1 MKKIVIAT
9 FNKNKAREYGEIMAG
24 LPLDIVCL
32 EDYKNSVSPEENGK
46 TFQENALIKARY
58 AAELTGE
65 WALGDDTG
73 LEVQALGGEPGIY
86 SARYAGPECNS
97 DDNCSLLLAKMQGL
111 AKIERSA
118 RFVCCLAL
126 AIPGGNNYFVHGIVP
141 GLITESHFGS
151 GGFGYDS
158 LFLPDGHD
166 KTFAQ
171 MLPEE
176 KNAISHRR
184 KALQLMLPI
193 IEENLKLPGKH

>member
-1 MKKIVIAT
+1 MIMKKIVIAT
-9 FNKNKAREYGEIMAG
+9 FNKNKAREYGEMMSG

-32 EDYKNSVSPEENGK
+32 EDYKKAVSPEENGS

-58 AAELTGE
+58 AAEFTGE

-86 SARYAGPECNS
+86 SARYAGLECNPV
-97 DDNCSLLLAKMQGL
+97 DNCRLLLEKMRGFAKDR
-111 AKIERSA
+111 RSA

-126 AIPGGNNYFVHGIVP
+126 AIPGGKEYCVHGIVP
-141 GLITESHFGS
+141 GMITERHFGS

-158 LFLPDGHD
+158 LFLPDGYD
-166 KTFAQ
+166 RTFAQ

-176 KNAISHRR
+176 KNSISHRSR
-184 KALQLMLPI
+184 ALQQMLPI
-193 IEENLKLPGKH
+193 IEEKLKENA